1 MLSITLGL
9 FAGLAVLALYKGMM
23 KARVRTVID
32 AESGH
37 LQLHDSTF
45 KKDYDPRYY
54 IIAGKTLISELK
66 SIPPI
71 KTMAVRTIAQGM
83 ISTTTGANGI
93 QINGIIPEQEYPAS
107 QLDKK
112 IIEGKPF
119 DSSRSNEVIIG
130 RKLADKMKMKLN
142 SRLVLTVTDTASEIV
157 AEAFRVTGIY
167 QSDNSAFDEKN
178 LYIQQADLNSMI
190 GLKDQ
195 FNEVVILL
203 KDDRDVGDIQNS
215 LRKLYPELRAES
227 WMDLSPETDLMVKT
241 TDIYSYIIVVII
253 MFALAFGIINT
264 MLMAVLERTREIGM
278 MVALGTNRLRIFMLV
293 MLETVF
299 LTLAG
304 TPVGLLISW
313 LIIEYYNNKG
323 LNLAGM
329 GEEMMRSF
337 GFGTLVY
344 PEFPFDKLSGVV
356 LIVVGTAILSCLFPA
371 IRALRLQPVEA
382 LRR

>member
-1 MLSITLGL
+1 M
-9 FAGLAVLALYKGMM
+9 
-23 KARVRTVID
+23 
-32 AESGH
+32 
-37 LQLHDSTF
+37 
-45 KKDYDPRYY
+45 RYY

-119 DSSRSNEVIIG
+119 DSSHSNEVIIG

-157 AEAFRVTGIY
+157 AEAFRVTAIY